1 SAVGCALS
9 LRLPFVGLSSA
20 RPRAL
25 HSFLHDALPICRR
38 VELVRGLRVASP
50 PLPACEQPLRVIPER
65 IDLYGLSPTRCDDP
79 VVDLCVHPR
88 ELVADLALS
97 EQPILGI
104 DTDPEARAVH
114 VMRHDVAQYRE
125 QPLERIGVATRPDV
139 PVDRMEEP

>member
-1 SAVGCALS
+1 RRIIAVLPVHHVVEVAALGVPEALIEGCA
-9 LRLPFVGLSSA
+9 
-20 RPRAL
+20 RAV
-25 HSFLHDALPICRR
+25 CRR

-104 DTDPEARAVH
+104 DTDPEARAAH

-139 PVDRMEEP
+139 PV